1 MRKQIILIS
10 ILILIIPLVYGLQQ
24 CDSPIEPSDLPCE
37 VVSTYL
43 FDGGCAANQV
53 KIFNSV
59 PTLLQTKTWTDW
71 GVGGRCNTTFG
82 EVANTSLRD
91 SYSLNSSDGSTATI
105 IVGGVKMEFLRLTI
119 FGIFFLIDLVLIG
132 FMHHFKED
140 EGSSIVFGWMATAI
154 MFILGSM
161 IMFGF
166 KVVDVDVI
174 FGFNANTMIG
184 IVCYMIGFY
193 SAYYSVLMH
202 KSRKPREE
210 EEY

>member
-1 MRKQIILIS
+1 MDKTIILTLA
-10 ILILIIPLVYGLQQ
+10 LILIVPVIYALQQ

-43 FDGGCAANQV
+43 FDDGCAANEV

-71 GVGGRCNTTFG
+71 GDGGRCNVTFG
-82 EVANTSLRD
+82 EVANTSQRD
-91 SYSLNSSDGSTATI
+91 SYSLNSTDGSTATI

-119 FGIFFLIDLVLIG
+119 FGIFFFISLVLIG
-132 FMHHFKED
+132 FMHKFKED
-140 EGSSIVFGWMATAI
+140 EGSSIVFGWMSTAV
-154 MFILGSM
+154 MVILGSM

-166 KVVDVDVI
+166 KVVDVDII

-193 SAYYSVLMH
+193 SAYYSILMNR
-202 KSRKPREE
+202 SRRPREE